1 MHKDSTDILLCPI
14 LLLWSFAI
22 LVVFNQIFKIM
33 FSKPR
38 IISTFASFVII
49 YFFPW
54 IFYAYLAVDFFE
66 SQVITDV
73 SRGDDMLLLPLTLG
87 CLIMA
92 YLFSSIYEKWGLG
105 AYNVLSGIQFGVLIG
120 LFFGVGIGLV
130 MYGTEMRNTAT
141 GHLVD
146 AVFWVITY
154 IVSGVMASIV
164 YKR

>member
-1 MHKDSTDILLCPI
+1 
-14 LLLWSFAI
+14 
-22 LVVFNQIFKIM
+22 M

-38 IISTFASFVII
+38 IISTFASFVTI

-54 IFYAYLAVDFFE
+54 IFYTYLAADFFE
-66 SQVITDV
+66 SQMIEDV

-92 YLFSSIYEKWGLG
+92 YLFLTIYEKWGIG
-105 AYNVLSGIQFGVLIG
+105 SYSVRSGIQFGVLIG

-130 MYGTEMRNTAT
+130 MYGTEMRITAI
-141 GHLVD
+141 GHVVD
-146 AVFWVITY
+146 AVFWVVTY
-154 IVSGVMASIV
+154 AVTGVMASVV

>member
-1 MHKDSTDILLCPI
+1 
-14 LLLWSFAI
+14 
-22 LVVFNQIFKIM
+22 M
-33 FSKPR
+33 FSKLR

-49 YFFPW
+49 YFFPS

-73 SRGDDMLLLPLTLG
+73 SRGDDMLLLPLTIG

-92 YLFSSIYEKWGLG
+92 YLFSSIYEKWGAG
-105 AYNVLSGIQFGVLIG
+105 SYNVRSGIQFGVLIG
-120 LFFGVGIGLV
+120 LFFGAGIGLV
-130 MYGTEMRNTAT
+130 MYGTEMRITAT

-146 AVFWVITY
+146 AVFWVVTY
-154 IVSGVMASIV
+154 AIAGMISSIV

>member
-1 MHKDSTDILLCPI
+1 M
-14 LLLWSFAI
+14 
-22 LVVFNQIFKIM
+22 FNQILKLMI
-33 FSKPR
+33 SKPR
-38 IISTFASFVII
+38 IISTFASFVVI
-49 YFFPW
+49 YFFSW

-73 SRGDDMLLLPLTLG
+73 SRGDDMLLIPLTIG

-105 AYNVLSGIQFGVLIG
+105 SYNVRSGIQFGILIG
-120 LFFGVGIGLV
+120 LFFVAGIGLV
-130 MYGTEMRNTAT
+130 MYGTEMRITAT

-146 AVFWVITY
+146 AVFWVVTY
-154 IVSGVMASIV
+154 AVTGMMASIA

>member
-1 MHKDSTDILLCPI
+1 
-14 LLLWSFAI
+14 
-22 LVVFNQIFKIM
+22 VFNQILKII

-38 IISTFASFVII
+38 IISTFASFVVI

-92 YLFSSIYEKWGLG
+92 YLFSLIYEKWGLG
-105 AYNVLSGIQFGVLIG
+105 SYNVRSGIQFGVLIG
-120 LFFGVGIGLV
+120 LFFGAGIGLV
-130 MYGTEMRNTAT
+130 MYGTEMRMTAT

-146 AVFWVITY
+146 AVFWVVTY
-154 IVSGVMASIV
+154 AVTGVMASIA

>member
-1 MHKDSTDILLCPI
+1 
-14 LLLWSFAI
+14 
-22 LVVFNQIFKIM
+22 M

-66 SQVITDV
+66 SQMITDV
-73 SRGDDMLLLPLTLG
+73 SRGDDMLLLPLTIG
-87 CLIMA
+87 CFIMA

-105 AYNVLSGIQFGVLIG
+105 SNNDRSGIQFGVLID
-120 LFFGVGIGLV
+120 LFFGAGIGIV
-130 MYGTEMRNTAT
+130 MYGTEMRITAT

-146 AVFWVITY
+146 AVFWIVTY
-154 IVSGVMASIV
+154 AVSGVMASIV

>member
-1 MHKDSTDILLCPI
+1 
-14 LLLWSFAI
+14 
-22 LVVFNQIFKIM
+22 M

-38 IISTFASFVII
+38 IISTFGSFVII

-66 SQVITDV
+66 SQMITDV
-73 SRGDDMLLLPLTLG
+73 SRGDDMLLIPLTIG

-105 AYNVLSGIQFGVLIG
+105 SNNDRSGIQFGVLIG
-120 LFFGVGIGLV
+120 LFFGAGIGLV
-130 MYGTEMRNTAT
+130 MYGTEMRITAT
-141 GHLVD
+141 GNLVD
-146 AVFWVITY
+146 AVFWIVTY
-154 IVSGVMASIV
+154 AVSGVMASIV

>member
-1 MHKDSTDILLCPI
+1 M
-14 LLLWSFAI
+14 
-22 LVVFNQIFKIM
+22 FNQIPKIM

-66 SQVITDV
+66 SQMITDV
-73 SRGDDMLLLPLTLG
+73 SRGDDMLLLPLTIG

-92 YLFSSIYEKWGLG
+92 YLFSSIYEKWGSCS
-105 AYNVLSGIQFGVLIG
+105 YNVRSGIQFGVLIG
-120 LFFGVGIGLV
+120 LFFGAGIGLV
-130 MYGTEMRNTAT
+130 MYGTEMRITAT

-146 AVFWVITY
+146 AVFWVVTY
-154 IVSGVMASIV
+154 AVSGVMASIV

>member
-1 MHKDSTDILLCPI
+1 M
-14 LLLWSFAI
+14 
-22 LVVFNQIFKIM
+22 FNQIPKIM

-38 IISTFASFVII
+38 IISTFGSFVII

-66 SQVITDV
+66 SQMITDV
-73 SRGDDMLLLPLTLG
+73 SRGDDMLLIPLTIG

-105 AYNVLSGIQFGVLIG
+105 SYNFRSGIQFGVLIG
-120 LFFGVGIGLV
+120 LFFGAGIGLV
-130 MYGTEMRNTAT
+130 MYGTEMRITAT
-141 GHLVD
+141 GNLVD
-146 AVFWVITY
+146 AVFWIVTY
-154 IVSGVMASIV
+154 AVSGVMASIV

>member
-1 MHKDSTDILLCPI
+1 
-14 LLLWSFAI
+14 
-22 LVVFNQIFKIM
+22 M

-120 LFFGVGIGLV
+120 LFFGAGIGLV
-130 MYGTEMRNTAT
+130 MYGTEMRITAT

>member
-1 MHKDSTDILLCPI
+1 
-14 LLLWSFAI
+14 
-22 LVVFNQIFKIM
+22 M

-66 SQVITDV
+66 SQMITNV
-73 SRGDDMLLLPLTLG
+73 SRGDDMILLPLIIS

-92 YLFSSIYEKWGLG
+92 YLFSSIYEKWGLDS
-105 AYNVLSGIQFGVLIG
+105 YNVRSGIQFGVLIG
-120 LFFGVGIGLV
+120 LFFGAGIGLV
-130 MYGTEMRNTAT
+130 MYGTEMRITVT
-141 GHLVD
+141 GNLVD
-146 AVFWVITY
+146 AVFWIVTY
-154 IVSGVMASIV
+154 AVSGVMASIV

>member
-1 MHKDSTDILLCPI
+1 M
-14 LLLWSFAI
+14 
-22 LVVFNQIFKIM
+22 FNQIPKIM

-66 SQVITDV
+66 SQMITDV
-73 SRGDDMLLLPLTLG
+73 CRGDDMLLLPLTIG

-105 AYNVLSGIQFGVLIG
+105 HTTFEV
-120 LFFGVGIGLV
+120 
-130 MYGTEMRNTAT
+130 
-141 GHLVD
+141 
-146 AVFWVITY
+146 VFN
-154 IVSGVMASIV
+154 SES
-164 YKR
+164 

>member
-1 MHKDSTDILLCPI
+1 
-14 LLLWSFAI
+14 
-22 LVVFNQIFKIM
+22 M

-54 IFYAYLAVDFFE
+54 IFYAYLAVGFFE

-73 SRGDDMLLLPLTLG
+73 SRGDDLLLLPLTIG

-92 YLFSSIYEKWGLG
+92 YLFSSIYEKWGIG
-105 AYNVLSGIQFGVLIG
+105 SYSLSSGFKFGVLIG
-120 LFFGVGIGLV
+120 LFFGAGIGLV
-130 MYGTEMRNTAT
+130 MYGTEMRITAT

-146 AVFWVITY
+146 AVFWIVTY
-154 IVSGVMASIV
+154 AVSGLMASIA
-164 YKR
+164 YNR

>member
-1 MHKDSTDILLCPI
+1 M
-14 LLLWSFAI
+14 
-22 LVVFNQIFKIM
+22 FNQIPKIM

-38 IISTFASFVII
+38 IISTFGSFVII

-66 SQVITDV
+66 SQMITDV
-73 SRGDDMLLLPLTLG
+73 SRGDDMLLIPLTIG

-105 AYNVLSGIQFGVLIG
+105 SNNDRSGIQFGVLIG
-120 LFFGVGIGLV
+120 LFFGAGIGLV
-130 MYGTEMRNTAT
+130 MYGTEMRITAT
-141 GHLVD
+141 GNLVD
-146 AVFWVITY
+146 AVFWIVTY
-154 IVSGVMASIV
+154 AVSGVMASIV

>member
-1 MHKDSTDILLCPI
+1 
-14 LLLWSFAI
+14 
-22 LVVFNQIFKIM
+22 M

-38 IISTFASFVII
+38 IISTFASFSII
-49 YFFPW
+49 FFFPW

-73 SRGDDMLLLPLTLG
+73 SRGDDMLLIPLTIG

-92 YLFSSIYEKWGLG
+92 YLFSSIYEKWGVGSYSL
-105 AYNVLSGIQFGVLIG
+105 LSGFNFGVLIG
-120 LFFGVGIGLV
+120 LFFGAGIGLV
-130 MYGTEMRNTAT
+130 IYGTEMRITAT

-146 AVFWVITY
+146 AIFWIVTYAITG
-154 IVSGVMASIV
+154 IMASIV